1 MKSIYKSKGDSPMK
15 SILMGGNKLFSV
27 YTPETLTRLASVAAL
42 NPTPVT
48 REEILADPA
57 RFSEVEVIFST
68 WGMPKF
74 SEEELSTCLP
84 SLRAVFYAAGS
95 VQAFAR
101 EHLNRGIRIFS
112 AWASNA
118 VPVAE
123 YTVAQILLAN
133 KGFYQSCRIMS
144 GGDHKGAKAYFRN
157 MPGNYGARIGIIG
170 AGMIGKMVLRRLRDY
185 RLETV
190 TYDPFLTDEA
200 AAELG
205 TRKVTL
211 EELFESCSV
220 ISNHVANLPA
230 TVGMLHYG
238 LFSRMSETATL
249 INTGRGAQ
257 VVEADLIRALEE
269 CPGRT
274 AVLDVTYPEPP
285 EVGSA
290 FYRLPNVFLTP
301 HIAGSA
307 GDEVARMG
315 EQMAG
320 AFADWQKDGSRLL
333 DCEVTEKM
341 LETMA

>member
-1 MKSIYKSKGDSPMK
+1 MK
-15 SILMGGNKLFSV
+15 SILMGGGKLFSV
-27 YTPETLTRLASVAAL
+27 YTPQSIEAL
-42 NPTPVT
+42 KITAGLDPTPVT
-48 REEILADPA
+48 REDLLSFPGKYHD
-57 RFSEVEVIFST
+57 VECIFST
-68 WGMPKF
+68 WGMPKLT
-74 SEEELSTCLP
+74 EEEIRTHLP

-101 EHLNRGIRIFS
+101 EHFANGVRVFS
-112 AWASNA
+112 AWSSNA

-133 KGFYQSCRIMS
+133 KGFFQSCRIMD
-144 GGDHKGAKAYFRN
+144 GGNHKAAKSYFYR

-170 AGMIGKMVLRRLRDY
+170 AGMIGKMVLQRLRDY
-185 RLETV
+185 KLETV
-190 TYDPFLTDEA
+190 TYDPFLSEEK

-205 TRKVTL
+205 TQKVSL
-211 EELFESCSV
+211 EELFATSQT

-238 LFSRMSETATL
+238 LFSRMSETATF

-257 VVEADLIRALEE
+257 VVEADLIRALQEY
-269 CPGRT
+269 PTRT
-274 AVLDVTYPEPP
+274 AVLDVTLPEPP
-285 EVGSA
+285 EANSP
-290 FYRLPNVFLTP
+290 FYTLPNVFLTP

-315 EQMAG
+315 EQMVDT
-320 AFADWQKDGSRLL
+320 FAAWLAKGEEKL
-333 DCEVTEKM
+333 DCEVTLPM

>member
-1 MKSIYKSKGDSPMK
+1 MK
-15 SILMGGNKLFSV
+15 SILMGGGKLFSV
-27 YTPETLTRLASVAAL
+27 YTPDTLNKLADIAAL
-42 NPTPVT
+42 SPTPIT
-48 REEILADPA
+48 REEILADPG
-57 RFSEVEVIFST
+57 RFAEVEVIFST

-74 SEEELSTCLP
+74 TEEELCTALP

-101 EHLNRGIRIFS
+101 PFLNRGIRIFS

-123 YTVAQILLAN
+123 YTVAQIILAN
-133 KGFYQSCRIMS
+133 KGFYQSCRIMC
-144 GGDHKGAKAYFRN
+144 GGDHKAAKTYFRD

-190 TYDPFLTDEA
+190 TYDPFLSEEA

-205 TRKVTL
+205 TKKVTL
-211 EELFESCSV
+211 EELFETCSV
-220 ISNHVANLPA
+220 ITNHVANRPA

-238 LFSRMSETATL
+238 LFSRMRETATF

-257 VVEADLIRALEE
+257 VVEADLIRALTEH
-269 CPGRT
+269 PTRT
-274 AVLDVTYPEPP
+274 AVLDVTMPEPP
-285 EVGSA
+285 EVGSP
-290 FYRLPNVFLTP
+290 FYSLPNVFLTP

-307 GDEVARMG
+307 GDEVARMA
-315 EQMAG
+315 EQMADAYSLWLKSG
-320 AFADWQKDGSRLL
+320 ETKL
-333 DCEVTEKM
+333 DCEVTLPM

>member
-1 MKSIYKSKGDSPMK
+1 MK
-15 SILMGGNKLFSV
+15 SILMGGGKLFSV
-27 YTPETLTRLASVAAL
+27 YAPASIEALRAAAELDPVPVSREDILSAPERY
-42 NPTPVT
+42 
-48 REEILADPA
+48 RD
-57 RFSEVEVIFST
+57 VEVIFST

-74 SEEELSTCLP
+74 TEEELQSCLP

-101 EHLNRGIRIFS
+101 PHLSRGVRVFS

-133 KGFYQSCRIMS
+133 KGFFQSCRIMS
-144 GGDHKGAKAYFRN
+144 GGDHKGAKAYFHK
-157 MPGNYGARIGIIG
+157 MPGNYGARVGIIG

-190 TYDPFLTDEA
+190 VCDPFLSDET

-205 TRKVTL
+205 TEKVSL
-211 EELFESCSV
+211 EELFSTCQV

-230 TVGMLHYG
+230 TVGMLHYDF
-238 LFSRMSETATL
+238 FSRMSETATF

-257 VVEADLIRALEE
+257 VVEADLVRALTEV
-269 CPGRT
+269 PSRT
-274 AVLDVTYPEPP
+274 AILDVTFPEPP
-285 EVGSA
+285 EAGSP
-290 FYRLPNVFLTP
+290 FYSLPNVFLTP

-315 EQMAG
+315 EQMVETFARWQSG
-320 AFADWQKDGSRLL
+320 APAPL
-333 DCEVTEKM
+333 DCEVTLKM

>member
-1 MKSIYKSKGDSPMK
+1 MK
-15 SILMGGNKLFSV
+15 SILMGGGKLFSV
-27 YTPETLTRLASVAAL
+27 YTPDTLNKLANIAAL
-42 NPTPVT
+42 SPTPVT
-48 REEILADPA
+48 REEILANPA
-57 RFSEVEVIFST
+57 RFADVEVIFST

-74 SEEELSTCLP
+74 TEEELRTALP

-101 EHLNRGIRIFS
+101 EHLNRGVRVFS

-123 YTVAQILLAN
+123 YTVAQIILAN

-144 GGDHKGAKAYFRN
+144 GGDQKTAKAYFHN

-170 AGMIGKMVLRRLRDY
+170 AGMIGKMVLCRLRDY

-190 TYDPFLTDEA
+190 TYDPFLSEEA

-205 TRKVTL
+205 TKKITL
-211 EELFESCSV
+211 EELFATCSV
-220 ISNHVANLPA
+220 ISNHVANRPA
-230 TVGMLHYG
+230 TVGMLHYD
-238 LFSRMSETATL
+238 LFSRMSETATF

-257 VVEADLIRALEE
+257 VVEADLIRALSE
-269 CPGRT
+269 CPTRT
-274 AVLDVTYPEPP
+274 AVLDVTMPEPP
-285 EVGSA
+285 VAGSP
-290 FYRLPNVFLTP
+290 FYTLPNVFLTP

-307 GDEVARMG
+307 GDEVARMA
-315 EQMAG
+315 EQMAD
-320 AFADWQKDGSRLL
+320 AYILWQKMGDHKL
-333 DCEVTEKM
+333 DCEVTLPM

>member
-1 MKSIYKSKGDSPMK
+1 MK
-15 SILMGGNKLFSV
+15 SILMGGGKLFSV
-27 YTPETLTRLASVAAL
+27 YTPETLNRLSDIADLA
-42 NPTPVT
+42 PVPIT
-48 REEILADPA
+48 REEILAAPE
-57 RFSEVEVIFST
+57 RFAEVEVIFST

-74 SEEELSTCLP
+74 SEEELAACLP

-101 EHLNRGIRIFS
+101 EHLARGVRVFS

-133 KGFYQSCRIMS
+133 KGFFRSCRIMS
-144 GGDHKGAKAYFRN
+144 GGDHKGAKAYFRK

-190 TYDPFLTDEA
+190 TYDPFLSEEA

-205 TRKVTL
+205 TRKVSL
-211 EELFESCSV
+211 EELFETCSV
-220 ISNHVANLPA
+220 ITNHVANLPA
-230 TVGMLHYG
+230 TVAMLHYG
-238 LFSRMSETATL
+238 LFSRMSETATFL
-249 INTGRGAQ
+249 NTGRGAQ
-257 VVEADLIRALEE
+257 VVEADLIRALTE
-269 CPGRT
+269 CPDRT
-274 AVLDVTYPEPP
+274 AVLDVTMPEPP
-285 EVGSA
+285 AADSP
-290 FYRLPNVFLTP
+290 FYSLPNVFLTP

-315 EQMAG
+315 EQMAQAYALWSEKG
-320 AFADWQKDGSRLL
+320 EEKL
-333 DCEVTEKM
+333 DCEVTLKM

>member
-1 MKSIYKSKGDSPMK
+1 MK
-15 SILMGGNKLFSV
+15 SILMGGGKLFSV
-27 YTPETLTRLASVAAL
+27 YTPETLNHLASIADL
-42 NPTPVT
+42 EPTPVT
-48 REEILADPA
+48 REEVLASPE
-57 RFSEVEVIFST
+57 RFAEVEVIFST

-74 SEEELSTCLP
+74 SEEELAACLP

-101 EHLNRGIRIFS
+101 EHLTRGVRVFS

-133 KGFYQSCRIMS
+133 KGFFQSCRIMS
-144 GGDHKGAKAYFRN
+144 GGNHKGAKAYFRH
-157 MPGNYGARIGIIG
+157 MPGNYGARVGIIG
-170 AGMIGKMVLRRLRDY
+170 AGMIGKMVLRRLQDY

-190 TYDPFLTDEA
+190 TCDPFLSDEA

-205 TRKVTL
+205 TRKVSL
-211 EELFESCSV
+211 EELFETCSV
-220 ISNHVANLPA
+220 ITNHVANRPA

-238 LFSRMSETATL
+238 LFSRMSETATFL
-249 INTGRGAQ
+249 NTGRGAQ
-257 VVEADLIRALEE
+257 VVEADLIRALTE
-269 CPGRT
+269 CPNRT
-274 AVLDVTYPEPP
+274 AVLDVTMPEPP
-285 EVGSA
+285 EADSP
-290 FYRLPNVFLTP
+290 FYSLPNVFLTP

-315 EQMAG
+315 EQMAQAYALWLEKG
-320 AFADWQKDGSRLL
+320 EEKL
-333 DCEVTEKM
+333 DCEVTIPM

>member
-1 MKSIYKSKGDSPMK
+1 MK
-15 SILMGGNKLFSV
+15 SILMGGGKLFSV
-27 YTPETLTRLASVAAL
+27 YSPETLNKLANIAAL
-42 NPTPVT
+42 SPAPVT
-48 REEILADPA
+48 REEILANPTQFAD
-57 RFSEVEVIFST
+57 VQVIFST

-74 SEEELSTCLP
+74 TEEELRTALP

-101 EHLNRGIRIFS
+101 EHLNRGVRIFS

-144 GGDHKGAKAYFRN
+144 GGDHKGAKAYFRK
-157 MPGNYGARIGIIG
+157 MPGNYGARVGIIG
-170 AGMIGKMVLRRLRDY
+170 AGMIGKMVLRRLHDY

-190 TYDPFLTDEA
+190 TYDPFLSDEDA
-200 AAELG
+200 ATLG
-205 TRKVTL
+205 TKKVSL
-211 EELFESCSV
+211 EELFESCAV

-238 LFSRMSETATL
+238 LFSRMSETATF

-257 VVEADLIRALEE
+257 VVEADLIRALTE
-269 CPGRT
+269 CPDRT
-274 AVLDVTYPEPP
+274 AVLDVTMPEPP
-285 EVGSA
+285 EAGSP
-290 FYRLPNVFLTP
+290 FYSLPNVFLTP

-315 EQMAG
+315 EQMAD
-320 AFADWQKDGSRLL
+320 AYMLWQNAPEGKLS
-333 DCEVTEKM
+333 CEVILSM

>member
-1 MKSIYKSKGDSPMK
+1 MK
-15 SILMGGNKLFSV
+15 SILMGGGKLFSV
-27 YTPETLTRLASVAAL
+27 YTPETLNRLSDIADLA
-42 NPTPVT
+42 PVPIT
-48 REEILADPA
+48 QEEILAAPE
-57 RFSEVEVIFST
+57 RFAEVEVIFST

-74 SEEELSTCLP
+74 SEEELAACLP

-101 EHLNRGIRIFS
+101 EHLARGVRVFS

-133 KGFYQSCRIMS
+133 KGFFRSCRIMS
-144 GGDHKGAKAYFRN
+144 GGDHKGAKAYFRK

-190 TYDPFLTDEA
+190 TYDPFLSEEA

-205 TRKVTL
+205 TRKVSL
-211 EELFESCSV
+211 EELFETCSV
-220 ISNHVANLPA
+220 ITNHVANLPA

-238 LFSRMSETATL
+238 LFSRMSETATFL
-249 INTGRGAQ
+249 NTGRGAQ
-257 VVEADLIRALEE
+257 VVEADLIRALTE
-269 CPGRT
+269 CPDRT
-274 AVLDVTYPEPP
+274 AVLDVTLPEPP
-285 EVGSA
+285 ATDSP
-290 FYRLPNVFLTP
+290 FYSLPNVFLTP

-315 EQMAG
+315 EQMAQAYALWSEKG
-320 AFADWQKDGSRLL
+320 EEKL
-333 DCEVTEKM
+333 DCEVTLPM

>member
-1 MKSIYKSKGDSPMK
+1 MK
-15 SILMGGNKLFSV
+15 SILMGGGKLFSV
-27 YTPETLTRLASVAAL
+27 YTPETLNHLAAIADL
-42 NPTPVT
+42 EPTPVT
-48 REEILADPA
+48 REEVLASPE
-57 RFSEVEVIFST
+57 RFAEVEVIFST

-74 SEEELSTCLP
+74 SEEELAACLP

-101 EHLNRGIRIFS
+101 EHLTRGVRVFS

-133 KGFYQSCRIMS
+133 KGFFQSCRIMS
-144 GGDHKGAKAYFRN
+144 GGNHKGAKAYFRH
-157 MPGNYGARIGIIG
+157 MPGNYGARVGIIG
-170 AGMIGKMVLRRLRDY
+170 AGMIGKMVLRRLQDY

-190 TYDPFLTDEA
+190 TCDPFLSDEA

-205 TRKVTL
+205 TRKVSL
-211 EELFESCSV
+211 EELFETCSV
-220 ISNHVANLPA
+220 ITNHVANRPA

-238 LFSRMSETATL
+238 LFSRMSETATFL
-249 INTGRGAQ
+249 NTGRGAQ
-257 VVEADLIRALEE
+257 VVEADLIRALTE
-269 CPGRT
+269 CPNRT
-274 AVLDVTYPEPP
+274 AVLDVTMPEPP
-285 EVGSA
+285 EADSP
-290 FYRLPNVFLTP
+290 FYSLPNVFLTP

-315 EQMAG
+315 EQMAQAYALWLEKG
-320 AFADWQKDGSRLL
+320 EEKL
-333 DCEVTEKM
+333 DCEVTIPM